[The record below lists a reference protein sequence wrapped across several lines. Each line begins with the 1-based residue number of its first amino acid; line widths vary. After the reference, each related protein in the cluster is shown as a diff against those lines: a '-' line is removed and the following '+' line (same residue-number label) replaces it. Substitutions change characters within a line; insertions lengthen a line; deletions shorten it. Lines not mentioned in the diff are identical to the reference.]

1 MGNICDSCR
10 GSTSKPVP
18 AAAANRQVVRPASTT
33 TSGEVDTA
41 QYAKDIRAMAD
52 ELTAMIDRLNCDPII
67 VRFAWHDSGTYDK
80 SLPWPQCGGASGGII
95 YDVELSHG
103 ANAGL
108 PKALKFLQP
117 IKAKY
122 PGVSWADTIQLA
134 SASAGKDISGPEEC
148 PPEGR
153 LPNPEGA
160 DHLRKIFY
168 RMGFNDQE
176 IVVLS
181 GAHTIGRA
189 FKDRSGTVEEAAGH
203 GTQYTNGSN
212 IARNDGKEGI
222 GMKGG
227 RSWARK
233 WLKFDNEYFVN
244 IIEDA
249 KAKSKTDNGLL
260 VLESD
265 NCLVTDPSFRKYV
278 EMYAKDNNKFLCD
291 YAQAHI
297 KLSELGCHC
306 DNPCLSEAAHEG
318 VVVAAIFG
326 WALIATWVVNS
337 FFLAPSRVHSTAVL
351 PAGSGV
357 PYHSN
362 LRFRSSPRV
371 DEGFG
376 YGLGSLA
383 FIALIGVAARA
394 ALRKDFPYFTNQQ
407 LTYLDSAAT
416 SQKPQVVL
424 DSMDDFYANTRTRM
438 CIAPL
443 TWPLSEQRKLLRN
456 RERRW
461 RNS

>member
-10 GSTSKPVP
+10 GSTSKAVP
-18 AAAANRQVVRPASTT
+18 AAAANRQAVRPASTT

-67 VRFAWHDSGTYDK
+67 
-80 SLPWPQCGGASGGII
+80 
-95 YDVELSHG
+95 
-103 ANAGL
+103 
-108 PKALKFLQP
+108 
-117 IKAKY
+117 
-122 PGVSWADTIQLA
+122 LA
-134 SASAGKDISGPEEC
+134 SACALKHCGGPDIIPKMKFGRKDISGPEEC

-176 IVVLS
+176 IVILS

-297 KLSELGCHC
+297 KLSELGCQY
-306 DNPCLSEAAHEG
+306 
-318 VVVAAIFG
+318 
-326 WALIATWVVNS
+326 VVNGGIK
-337 FFLAPSRVHSTAVL
+337 V
-351 PAGSGV
+351 
-357 PYHSN
+357 
-362 LRFRSSPRV
+362 
-371 DEGFG
+371 
-376 YGLGSLA
+376 
-383 FIALIGVAARA
+383 
-394 ALRKDFPYFTNQQ
+394 
-407 LTYLDSAAT
+407 
-416 SQKPQVVL
+416 
-424 DSMDDFYANTRTRM
+424 
-438 CIAPL
+438 
-443 TWPLSEQRKLLRN
+443 
-456 RERRW
+456 
-461 RNS
+461 

>member
-1 MGNICDSCR
+1 MLSLIGKKLSALNRRWSFTVKPSQSDTRFGKHSFMGNICDSCR

-18 AAAANRQVVRPASTT
+18 AAAANRQAVRPASATT
-33 TSGEVDTA
+33 TSEVDTA

-52 ELTAMIDRLNCDPII
+52 DLTAMIDRLNCDPII

-134 SASAGKDISGPEEC
+134 SACALKHSGGPDIIPYMKFGRKDISGPEEC

-244 IIEDA
+244 IMQDA

-265 NCLVTDPSFRKYV
+265 NCLVTDPSFRKHV

-297 KLSELGCHC
+297 KLSELGCQY
-306 DNPCLSEAAHEG
+306 
-318 VVVAAIFG
+318 
-326 WALIATWVVNS
+326 VVNGGIK
-337 FFLAPSRVHSTAVL
+337 V
-351 PAGSGV
+351 
-357 PYHSN
+357 
-362 LRFRSSPRV
+362 
-371 DEGFG
+371 
-376 YGLGSLA
+376 
-383 FIALIGVAARA
+383 
-394 ALRKDFPYFTNQQ
+394 
-407 LTYLDSAAT
+407 
-416 SQKPQVVL
+416 
-424 DSMDDFYANTRTRM
+424 
-438 CIAPL
+438 
-443 TWPLSEQRKLLRN
+443 
-456 RERRW
+456 
-461 RNS
+461 